1 MTATFDRYAVLIT
14 NILDTYRQQLVRGI
28 VPVLA
33 AEGISLFV
41 HALDPFE
48 AGPLTTLSHLLQHSR
63 PCGIIFT
70 QGATAEY
77 IEQLVSQASDLALPT
92 VAISMAGLGRANVR
106 IDNMASTRA
115 LMAHLFDERGVKHPA
130 VVRGIARQKDSIERE
145 NLIKEEMAARGLVF
159 DEGLAIDGEFEVDAA
174 YKNMRE
180 LLRTRRDMDAVIA
193 LNDLSATGAWR
204 ALSQAGL
211 RVPEDVLLSGFDNND
226 VAMMNWPGLTTIDNQ
241 LQNQGAAAAAGLVS
255 QVLGE
260 IPEPE
265 FVLASR
271 LIVRGSTGVVDQDP
285 VEEFDSVVALARAA
299 QRQLAEQDTLL
310 AFNQAMMR
318 CASTADLVEALVSTH
333 LERLSINRCV
343 LALYQWDDETEPG
356 RHLSTNA
363 SRARLLLDYR
373 NGVARP
379 VPAESVAIYDVVHKE
394 LHDDAMVFQ
403 PLSITGRPLGYVL
416 FNHSQELAGLPE
428 ALRIDLSRTLGA
440 VLAADELT
448 EYAQTLEERVE
459 ERTAELKKEVSTRRR
474 AEAELNRL
482 NAGLQRSLMIDG
494 LTGIS
499 NRTAFERHFEL
510 YGPTGVGTEELAL
523 LFVDVD
529 LFKPYNDLY
538 GHVMGDEALRKVA
551 SCLTRAVR
559 YPQDLACRWGGEEF
573 AVLLPGS
580 GPDGAMIVAERFM
593 TLLEYAR
600 IPHAASTVTDH
611 LTASVGL
618 AWTVS
623 HQGLSSTSLIKAA
636 DEALYMAKTL
646 GRNRIH
652 QAQPVPYPAP

>member
-1 MTATFDRYAVLIT
+1 
-14 NILDTYRQQLVRGI
+14 
-28 VPVLA
+28 
-33 AEGISLFV
+33 
-41 HALDPFE
+41 
-48 AGPLTTLSHLLQHSR
+48 
-63 PCGIIFT
+63 
-70 QGATAEY
+70 
-77 IEQLVSQASDLALPT
+77 
-92 VAISMAGLGRANVR
+92 
-106 IDNMASTRA
+106 
-115 LMAHLFDERGVKHPA
+115 
-130 VVRGIARQKDSIERE
+130 
-145 NLIKEEMAARGLVF
+145 
-159 DEGLAIDGEFEVDAA
+159 
-174 YKNMRE
+174 
-180 LLRTRRDMDAVIA
+180 
-193 LNDLSATGAWR
+193 
-204 ALSQAGL
+204 
-211 RVPEDVLLSGFDNND
+211 
-226 VAMMNWPGLTTIDNQ
+226 MMNWPGLTTVDNQ

-255 QVLGE
+255 QILGE
-260 IPEPE
+260 AVAEE
-265 FVLASR
+265 VVLASR
-271 LIVRGSTGVVDQDP
+271 LIVRGSTGMNQLDP
-285 VEEFDSVVALARAA
+285 VEMYDSLVEMARSA
-299 QRQLAEQDTLL
+299 QRQLGEQDTLL

-318 CASTADLVEALVSTH
+318 CATTADLVEALVSTH
-333 LERLSINRCV
+333 LERLGINRCV
-343 LALYQWDDETEPG
+343 LALNEWDDDTDAAD
-356 RHLSTNA
+356 HLSTNA
-363 SRARLLLDYR
+363 SRARVLLDYYQ
-373 NGVARP
+373 GVSRP
-379 VPAESVAIYDVVHKE
+379 VPAEPIAVYDVLHKE
-394 LHDDAMVFQ
+394 LHEDAMVFQ
-403 PLSITGRPLGYVL
+403 PLSIAGRPLGYVL
-416 FNHSQELAGLPE
+416 FNYSEGLAGLPE

-440 VLAADELT
+440 ALAAEELT
-448 EYAQTLEERVE
+448 QYAQTLEERVE
-459 ERTAELKKEVSTRRR
+459 ERTAELKKEVTTRRR

-510 YGPTGVGTEELAL
+510 YGPTGVGTDELAL

-600 IPHAASTVTDH
+600 IPHAASTVADH

-652 QAQPVPYPAP
+652 QARPVPHSAP